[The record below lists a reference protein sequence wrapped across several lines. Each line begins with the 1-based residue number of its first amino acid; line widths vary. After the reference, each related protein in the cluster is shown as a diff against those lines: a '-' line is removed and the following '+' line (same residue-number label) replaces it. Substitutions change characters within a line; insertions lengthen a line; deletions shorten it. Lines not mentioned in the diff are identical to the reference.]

1 MPNHAEKYFR
11 SSFWPTTVRRA
22 YAAAFAIVL
31 VSCAVSIYAYPRVPD
46 RVASHWNARGEV
58 DGYLPKAVG
67 LFLIPSILFLLV
79 LFLAL
84 IPMIDPLKANI
95 EKFRSYY
102 DGFIVLFCLF
112 ILTVHLQVVLWNLGV
127 QLDPGMTLPIGI
139 GALFYYTGI
148 LLEKA
153 KRNWFI
159 GIRTPWTLSS
169 EEVWNKTHQVGSRMF
184 KAAGAIAVLGA
195 FFGRLSV
202 YFIMIPIFAA
212 ATYLAVYSYVE
223 YHKEVKGSGVQDS
236 SIAND

>member
-1 MPNHAEKYFR
+1 MRR
-11 SSFWPTTVRRA
+11 S
-22 YAAAFAIVL
+22 YGAAIAIVL
-31 VSCAVSIYAYPRVPD
+31 ASCAVSIYAYPQVPD

-67 LFLIPSILFLLV
+67 LFLVPSILFVLV
-79 LFLAL
+79 LFFAS

-112 ILTVHLQVVLWNLGV
+112 IFTVHLQVVLWNLGV

-169 EEVWNKTHQVGSRMF
+169 DEVWNKTHQVGSRMF

-212 ATYLAVYSYVE
+212 AVYLAVYSYVE
-223 YHKEVKGSGVQDS
+223 YQKQVRAGP
-236 SIAND
+236 